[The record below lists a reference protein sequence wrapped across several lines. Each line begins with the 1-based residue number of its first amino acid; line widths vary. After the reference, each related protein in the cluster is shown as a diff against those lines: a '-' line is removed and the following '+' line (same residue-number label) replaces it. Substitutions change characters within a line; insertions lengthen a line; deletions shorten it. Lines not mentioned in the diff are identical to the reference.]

1 VFFEF
6 YKRFQYYLDNYAFIN
21 YNLSKI
27 VKEDDMMT
35 GTEKLEALINNS
47 KGVITSK
54 LAAYH
59 DIHREYLSEF
69 VRQGKL
75 ERIAHGIYITP
86 DVWEDKM
93 LIYQLRKNKMV
104 YSHETAL
111 FLHDL
116 TDRDPVAYCVT
127 VPTGYNTSKLKHD
140 GLIVYTIKKEL
151 LELGICTK
159 RTTFGNDIK
168 TYNME
173 RTICDILRD
182 RNNQDVVV
190 VSDALKRYV
199 RRSDKDLNRLMKYAG
214 ILRIEKVLRN
224 YLEVLL

>member
-1 VFFEF
+1 
-6 YKRFQYYLDNYAFIN
+6 
-21 YNLSKI
+21 
-27 VKEDDMMT
+27 MT
-35 GTEKLEALINNS
+35 GSEKLEALMKSS
-47 KGVITSK
+47 KGVITAK
-54 LAAYH
+54 LADTH
-59 DIHREYLSEF
+59 DIHREYLSGF

-75 ERIAHGIYITP
+75 ERVAHGIYITP
-86 DVWEDKM
+86 EVWEDKM
-93 LIYQLRKNKMV
+93 LLHQLRKSKMV

-111 FLHDL
+111 FLNDL

-127 VPTGYNTSKLKHD
+127 VPTGYNTSKLNQD
-140 GLIVYTIKKEL
+140 GLIVHTVKKEL
-151 LELGICTK
+151 FDLGICTK
-159 RTTFGNDIK
+159 QTTFGNDIR

-182 RNNQDVVV
+182 RKRQDAEV

-199 RRSDKDLNRLMKYAG
+199 RRSDKDLNKLMKYAG

>member
-1 VFFEF
+1 MFFEF

-21 YNLSKI
+21 YKLSKI

-86 DVWEDKM
+86 DVWEDNFF
-93 LIYQLRKNKMV
+93 LEFSDGRWRFKN
-104 YSHETAL
+104 
-111 FLHDL
+111 F
-116 TDRDPVAYCVT
+116 
-127 VPTGYNTSKLKHD
+127 
-140 GLIVYTIKKEL
+140 EL
-151 LELGICTK
+151 
-159 RTTFGNDIK
+159 
-168 TYNME
+168 
-173 RTICDILRD
+173 
-182 RNNQDVVV
+182 
-190 VSDALKRYV
+190 V
-199 RRSDKDLNRLMKYAG
+199 R
-214 ILRIEKVLRN
+214 
-224 YLEVLL
+224 

>member
-1 VFFEF
+1 
-6 YKRFQYYLDNYAFIN
+6 
-21 YNLSKI
+21 
-27 VKEDDMMT
+27 MT
-35 GTEKLEALINNS
+35 GIEKLEALMKSGGGI
-47 KGVITSK
+47 ITAK
-54 LAAYH
+54 FADIH
-59 DIHREYLSEF
+59 GIHREYLSKS

-93 LIYQLRKNKMV
+93 LIHQLRKDKMV

-111 FLHDL
+111 FLNDL

-127 VPTGYNTSKLKHD
+127 VPTGYNTSKLNQD
-140 GLIVYTIKKEL
+140 GLIVHTIKKEL
-151 LELGICTK
+151 FDLGTCT
-159 RTTFGNDIK
+159 RQTTFGNDIK

-182 RNNQDVVV
+182 RNNQDAAV
-190 VSDALKRYV
+190 VSDALKKYI
-199 RRSDKDLNRLMKYAG
+199 RRQDKDLNILMKYAG
-214 ILRIEKVLRN
+214 LFRIEKILRN

>member
-1 VFFEF
+1 
-6 YKRFQYYLDNYAFIN
+6 
-21 YNLSKI
+21 
-27 VKEDDMMT
+27 MT
-35 GTEKLEALINNS
+35 GLEKLEALMKSS
-47 KGVITSK
+47 KGVITAK
-54 LAAYH
+54 LADAH

-75 ERIAHGIYITP
+75 DRIAHGIYITP
-86 DVWEDKM
+86 EIWEDKM
-93 LIYQLRKNKMV
+93 LIHQLRKSKMV

-116 TDRDPVAYCVT
+116 TDRDPVAYSVT
-127 VPTGYNTSKLKHD
+127 VPTGYNTSKLNQD
-140 GLIVYTIKKEL
+140 GLIVHTIKKEL
-151 LELGICTK
+151 LDLGICIK
-159 RTTFGNDIK
+159 QTTFGNDIR

-182 RNNQDVVV
+182 RNNQDASV

-199 RRSDKDLNRLMKYAG
+199 RRSDKDLNQLMKYAG

-224 YLEVLL
+224 YLKVLL

>member
-1 VFFEF
+1 
-6 YKRFQYYLDNYAFIN
+6 
-21 YNLSKI
+21 
-27 VKEDDMMT
+27 
-35 GTEKLEALINNS
+35 LIKSS

-54 LAAYH
+54 QATNH
-59 DIHREYLSEF
+59 NIHREYLSEF

-93 LIYQLRKNKMV
+93 LIHQLRKSKMV

-127 VPTGYNTSKLKHD
+127 VPTGYNTSRLKQD

-151 LELGICTK
+151 LDLGICTK
-159 RTTFGNDIK
+159 QTTFGNDIRV
-168 TYNME
+168 YNME

-182 RNNQDVVV
+182 RKNQDVVV
-190 VSDALKRYV
+190 VSDALKRYI
-199 RRSDKDLNRLMKYAG
+199 RRPDKDLNRLMKYAG
-214 ILRIEKVLRN
+214 ILRVEKVLRN

>member
-1 VFFEF
+1 
-6 YKRFQYYLDNYAFIN
+6 
-21 YNLSKI
+21 
-27 VKEDDMMT
+27 
-35 GTEKLEALINNS
+35 
-47 KGVITSK
+47 
-54 LAAYH
+54 
-59 DIHREYLSEF
+59 
-69 VRQGKL
+69 
-75 ERIAHGIYITP
+75 
-86 DVWEDKM
+86 M